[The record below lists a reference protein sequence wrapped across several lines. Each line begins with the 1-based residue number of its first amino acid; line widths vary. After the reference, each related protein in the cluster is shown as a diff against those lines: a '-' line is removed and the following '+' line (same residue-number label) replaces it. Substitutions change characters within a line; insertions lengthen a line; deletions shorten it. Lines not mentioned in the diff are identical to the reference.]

1 MVEGRQYDASAD
13 IWCLGVLLY
22 EFLVGSPPFEADGQ
36 TATYR
41 RIRNV
46 DLRFPNS
53 VSPGARDLI
62 SRMLVKDQTRR
73 IRLLDVPRHPWVQQY
88 INPGGTSGSNLI
100 ANANLSSSAMKPP
113 ASMSA
118 MKPPSVLSAMK
129 APPVQYNIPSTPVS
143 SSHQFSS
150 LAPMSY
156 SSSNAPMSANTSM
169 SRPAGPLSVFKSFLN
184 K

>member
-1 MVEGRQYDASAD
+1 MVEGRQYDSSAD
-13 IWCLGVLLY
+13 IWCLGVLLF
-22 EFLVGSPPFEADGQ
+22 EFLVGNPPFEADGQ
-36 TATYR
+36 SATYR

-73 IRLLDVPRHPWVQQY
+73 IRLVDVPRHPWVQQY
-88 INPGGTSGSNLI
+88 INPTSGSSLI

-113 ASMSA
+113 TAMSA
-118 MKPPSVLSAMK
+118 IKPPSVLSAMK
-129 APPVQYNIPSTPVS
+129 AAPVQYNIPSTPVNNN
-143 SSHQFSS
+143 HQFSS
-150 LAPMSY
+150 HAPMSY
-156 SSSNAPMSANTSM
+156 TSSNPPQSANSSM